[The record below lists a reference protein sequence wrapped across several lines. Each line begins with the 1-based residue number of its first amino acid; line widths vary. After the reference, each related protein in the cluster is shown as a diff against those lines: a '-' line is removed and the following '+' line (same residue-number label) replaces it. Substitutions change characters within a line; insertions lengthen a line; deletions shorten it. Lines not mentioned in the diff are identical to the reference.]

1 MRWWVVAGVF
11 ALLLSAGA
19 VRAEWAT
26 IVVDPASGRILQ
38 AENDRAPRYP
48 ASLAKMMTAYLVLE
62 ALREKRLTIERKLP
76 ISTAA
81 ANQRP
86 VKLGLR
92 RGRTIIL
99 AAALDATILRSA
111 NDAAV
116 VLADAVAGD
125 EARFA
130 RRMTRTARRL
140 GMRDT
145 RFTNA
150 TGLPQAD
157 QVNTAHDM
165 AILARALMRDFPE
178 ASTLFSRTSA
188 RHGKHRFSTINGWL
202 ASYPGAD
209 GMKTGFTCAAGYNL
223 VATATRDDR
232 RVLAV
237 MLGGTSPRARSRM
250 ARGLVDAAFAAPA
263 TAPARLGFLGEPSGA
278 HAMAPPPRILSR
290 AKCANSKSTT
300 RGPLEAGPFPGWG
313 ILFGAHGSREKALGH
328 IRDRR
333 AFLGSVA
340 KEGRAAVVAQA
351 RAGVTRYKALL
362 VALSKDASLAS
373 CRRLRAS
380 GGYCLR
386 LDPTRLNNARARWR

>member
-157 QVNTAHDM
+157 QVTTAHDM

-202 ASYPGAD
+202 AS
-209 GMKTGFTCAAGYNL
+209 
-223 VATATRDDR
+223 
-232 RVLAV
+232 
-237 MLGGTSPRARSRM
+237 
-250 ARGLVDAAFAAPA
+250 
-263 TAPARLGFLGEPSGA
+263 
-278 HAMAPPPRILSR
+278 
-290 AKCANSKSTT
+290 
-300 RGPLEAGPFPGWG
+300 
-313 ILFGAHGSREKALGH
+313 
-328 IRDRR
+328 
-333 AFLGSVA
+333 
-340 KEGRAAVVAQA
+340 
-351 RAGVTRYKALL
+351 
-362 VALSKDASLAS
+362 
-373 CRRLRAS
+373 
-380 GGYCLR
+380 
-386 LDPTRLNNARARWR
+386 